1 MIHKQ
6 YNSIATI
13 ISFVGF
19 NRLQNGHDELFIH
32 YREIEDVKSG
42 PPSRGSNPRPSDPS
56 DDLWL
61 HLQIDLLASL
71 FRLIQRP
78 GKVAEWW
85 DVCTRTSR
93 SLFLRSGMN
102 QTYPLCSIRPN
113 NAVPLLELQ
122 LVASEPGIL
131 CNVWCMS

>member
-1 MIHKQ
+1 MIHEQ

-32 YREIEDVKSG
+32 YRKIEAVKSG

-78 GKVAEWW
+78 GKVAE
-85 DVCTRTSR
+85 
-93 SLFLRSGMN
+93 
-102 QTYPLCSIRPN
+102 
-113 NAVPLLELQ
+113 
-122 LVASEPGIL
+122 
-131 CNVWCMS
+131 